1 MARGDAAIYARVS
14 TDDRGQ
20 DPRNQIA
27 ALREHAARCGLHVVT
42 EYIERESASGRR
54 TRPEFERMQSEAERG
69 RFGVLLVWALDRL
82 SREGTL
88 KTLLLIDRLAR
99 AGVKVKSVQEPWLDP
114 ASPMYDLLLPVFAW
128 IANQESRRIGERVKA
143 GLKRVRAEGVR
154 IGRPRVEVD
163 AARVAEAYGRL
174 KSIRKTARELG
185 PSASSIRRLLGCS
198 VLRQKPREKSGAC
211 FPVTRS

>member
-1 MARGDAAIYARVS
+1 MAKNDAAIYARVS
-14 TDDRGQ
+14 TDDKGQ

-27 ALREHAARCGLHVVT
+27 ALREHAARAGVHVVA

-54 TRPEFERMQSEAERG
+54 TRPEFERMLADADRG
-69 RFGVLLVWALDRL
+69 RFGILLVWALDRL

-99 AGVKVKSVQEPWLDP
+99 CGVKVKSHQEPWLDP
-114 ASPMYDLLLPVFAW
+114 SSPMYDLLLPVFAW

-143 GLKRVRAEGVR
+143 GLQRVRAEGVR

-163 AARVAEAYGRL
+163 AGLVVEAYGRL
-174 KSIRKTARELG
+174 RSIRKTARELEL
-185 PSASSIRRLLGCS
+185 SASSVRRLLVGEGM
-198 VLRQKPREKSGAC
+198 RQKPGAKSWRG
-211 FPVTRS
+211 FPVGRS